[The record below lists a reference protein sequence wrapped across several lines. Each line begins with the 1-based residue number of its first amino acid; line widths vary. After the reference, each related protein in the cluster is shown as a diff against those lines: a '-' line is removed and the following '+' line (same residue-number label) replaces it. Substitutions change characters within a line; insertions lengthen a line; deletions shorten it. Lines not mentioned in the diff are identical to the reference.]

1 MNASSEEYIDII
13 IPVYNEGEN
22 IIHLL
27 QAFEDKVQTSIR
39 ILICYDQDDDN
50 TLAAIKVF
58 KSRFQIRLI
67 KNEGK
72 FAHGAVMTGIKHSD
86 APAIISYMADDDY
99 NAGLIDEMVALFRQG
114 SAVVCASRF
123 ISGGSMV
130 NCPWIKAVIVRIVS
144 FSLYHF
150 ARLPSH
156 DATNA
161 FRLFSRKFLEQVEV
175 ESTDG
180 FTYSIELL
188 AKSHRLG
195 LKISELP
202 AKWFERSNGSSR
214 FRVFK
219 WASAYLRWYFY
230 IIETTY
236 LRVTKNIK

>member
-1 MNASSEEYIDII
+1 MNASPEEYIDII

-219 WASAYLRWYFY
+219 WAPAYLRWYFY

>member
-144 FSLYHF
+144 FSLYYF